1 MKFAFSIKPI
11 QELLLI
17 GGHQLSTLPSIGRM
31 SNHISAITYLPH
43 HTHIP
48 LPLPPPPSLSLG
60 LITRLPSGRQM
71 TRKSLSTGQ
80 TTQFDNIPLD
90 YMVPIYLS
98 NYILSLP
105 VEQLSNT
112 QLGASSYALPTSI
125 LRHSWPNNRI
135 LAIGKLIK
143 RSPLGRPDT
152 PTSNVT
158 PINTPHYKRKKVTL
172 IFPVF
177 HL

>member
-1 MKFAFSIKPI
+1 M
-11 QELLLI
+11 
-17 GGHQLSTLPSIGRM
+17 GDTNYQLSPRSVGCPTTFPPLLTCLTI
-31 SNHISAITYLPH
+31 HISPSLSPH
-43 HTHIP
+43 
-48 LPLPPPPSLSLG
+48 PPPPSLSLG

-90 YMVPIYLS
+90 YMVPIYLF